1 MNKIEEV
8 LNERT
13 GQTEVF
19 LNGKRLEN
27 LDNDHTTILLEIL
40 KKLLTINGERGEE
53 IDLSHIEELLIQILD
68 KTGEVSFDEA
78 VQQVIV
84 ENNNLTNQLRA
95 ANNLIDKLNT
105 DVHILL
111 VNEGKLRGDLKTANI
126 QLKETRAALANTIR
140 QKNELSE
147 ELRRSKDENNQ
158 LKDRNREQSEQITE
172 LKESNTTKDAT
183 IRKQQERINELTKG
197 DLAKENNE
205 LKMCLYRLDNEL
217 YQLKNRCQNAAADG
231 WSRAVDAFRNFEC
244 C

>member
-1 MNKIEEV
+1 MSKIEEV

-13 GQTEVF
+13 GQIEVF
-19 LNGKRLEN
+19 LNGRRLEN
-27 LDNDHTTILLEIL
+27 LGNDHTTILLEIL
-40 KKLLTINGERGEE
+40 KKLLAINGERGEE

-95 ANNLIDKLNT
+95 ANNRIDKLNT

-111 VNEGKLRGDLKTANI
+111 VNEGKLRGDLKTTNI
-126 QLKETRAALANTIR
+126 QLKETRAALANTIQ
-140 QKNELSE
+140 QKNELNE

-205 LKMCLYRLDNEL
+205 LKMRLYRLDNEL